1 MNRFSS
7 HLFPKI
13 KTIKSTVS
21 VGVCCVYVCFKTLV
35 TKEKKKSMQKKE
47 RKQASACVKVS
58 VLVEG

>member
-13 KTIKSTVS
+13 KTIKSTV
-21 VGVCCVYVCFKTLV
+21 CRLECAVYVCSKTLA